1 MSWFSTVFHLH
12 RKQQTANGS
21 RPQGHTPVCVV
32 LHVLGL
38 THLPA
43 SCIGLRVA
51 DTLGGALR
59 VADTLGWYIVRVPWV
74 PKMGPVDCAMAGTE
88 NMKVELGT
96 AHPNTYNKK
105 SPFALSESKG
115 ATCSESNPG
124 YWAPRAG
131 TITGSPTG
139 KMDSSLVRAMGPEI
153 GPLRGCAPRPGV
165 LERSDYRQ
173 NIRG

>member
-1 MSWFSTVFHLH
+1 VSWFSTVFHLH

-88 NMKVELGT
+88 NTKVQ
-96 AHPNTYNKK
+96 
-105 SPFALSESKG
+105 KG
-115 ATCSESNPG
+115 
-124 YWAPRAG
+124 
-131 TITGSPTG
+131 
-139 KMDSSLVRAMGPEI
+139 
-153 GPLRGCAPRPGV
+153 
-165 LERSDYRQ
+165 
-173 NIRG
+173 